1 MIFKNKALKTT
12 AAAIAI
18 FSMVATGS
26 VNYVHADSY
35 ISNEGISIERSL
47 VDDIYDVNYDVIYI
61 KDGQDKSNHIKAHM
75 QGVKVKVENGKI
87 YLVVEYKASS
97 HAIMDEHKF
106 IVDGKEVQYKNEGS
120 SYTIELNS
128 VNSKV
133 EASMKVNIPGVAAHS
148 SAMAFQIVPQ
158 FDVKQVI
165 KDDTYP
171 VKNSVSYIGSG
182 DATIGNN
189 MARQVLEENS
199 TIEVKNGEIKTTLTF
214 SESMYTFLGDFKVK
228 VDNESVDVEVNK
240 ANRTISFAIPSI
252 DSKVVVS
259 VNVTMMGREVS
270 FSTEFDKT
278 NIKYEEIIVSKP
290 SNGSED
296 NSGTGGNT
304 GGSTGS
310 EDNSGT
316 GGNTGGSTGSEDN
329 SGTGG
334 NTGGSTGSED
344 NSGTG
349 GNTGGS
355 TGSEDNSGTN
365 GNTGGSIGSETTGTI
380 KDGTYTVKNTV
391 SYVGTGNSELGNSM
405 ARQVLEENSK
415 IEVVN
420 GKIKV
425 TLGFT
430 EAQYSFLDNFRVSV
444 DGKNVSL
451 DVNKQNRT
459 ISFEIPS
466 IDSEVLV
473 SVNVTAMGRDVSFK
487 TTFDKS
493 TLVFGDNTTN
503 NGNST
508 TTNNG
513 TTTNTDTNTDETT
526 ATVKK
531 GKLYTIQNTVSHSSQ
546 TGKEMARKYLS
557 STSKVEIVDG
567 ETYVTLT
574 FTGSSYMKNHAI
586 YVNGSKV
593 SHTVVSKSGDSI
605 SLRFKVSELSDS
617 IKVGMY
623 VIPMSRDIEFGVTL
637 LEDTLTFVKDF
648 DLNEDGTLP
657 QTGSALDSSMMIGAG
672 STMILAAGILGRRK
686 RK

>member
-214 SESMYTFLGDFKVK
+214 SESMYAFLGDFKVK

-290 SNGSED
+290 SN
-296 NSGTGGNT
+296 
-304 GGSTGS
+304 
-310 EDNSGT
+310 
-316 GGNTGGSTGSEDN
+316 GSEDN

>member
-214 SESMYTFLGDFKVK
+214 SESMYAFLGDFKVK

-329 SGTGG
+329 SGT
-334 NTGGSTGSED
+334 
-344 NSGTG
+344 
-349 GNTGGS
+349 
-355 TGSEDNSGTN
+355 N

-391 SYVGTGNSELGNSM
+391 SYVGIGNSELGNSM